1 PGVARTCEYQH
12 HAALHAPARGGD
24 PRGVRPRPPTSL
36 RRDATVPR
44 YADTLLA
51 DGERIA
57 LRTRQHWFATIVDG
71 RVPWAL
77 FLASLI
83 LLALTFTF
91 DDSGVRTAVGY
102 IVAVGLIVSLA

>member
-77 FLASLI
+77 FVGSLI
-83 LLALTFTF
+83 LLIITLSMG
-91 DDSGVRTAVGY
+91 DGSVRTVLGY
-102 IVAVGLIVSLA
+102 VVAA